1 MVTITPYTINPNHQ
15 NQSALEVEMSRDKVQ
30 PTLQRQC
37 CYRCCFPQSHPL
49 HRILN
54 KNTIKLSYSCMPNMH
69 NVISAH
75 NKAVFSKQ
83 PQLND
88 TNNSKSKECN
98 CRQKDSCPLSSK
110 CLTDSVVYQ
119 ATVTRDD
126 TTEENTYVGHTEG
139 EFKTRYN
146 NHTNS
151 FRNAKHKHA
160 TALSKYVWHLKC
172 ELFD

>member
-1 MVTITPYTINPNHQ
+1 
-15 NQSALEVEMSRDKVQ
+15 
-30 PTLQRQC
+30 
-37 CYRCCFPQSHPL
+37 
-49 HRILN
+49 
-54 KNTIKLSYSCMPNMH
+54 MPNMH

-75 NKAVFSKQ
+75 NKAVLSKQ
-83 PQLND
+83 SQLND

-98 CRQKDSCPLSSK
+98 CRQKDSCSLSGK

-126 TTEENTYVGHTEG
+126 TTEEKTYVGHTER

-146 NHTNS
+146 HHTNS

-160 TALSKYVWHLKC
+160 TALSKYVWHLKESNVNYSIKWKTIKKC
-172 ELFD
+172 KNYSNKTKRCNLCLHEKI